1 MPHIARIQ
9 SITNQSSGGGDKKA
23 GLVNVANWPRIPRN
37 ILASKTSTNLSFSA
51 TSGKSSMT
59 QTMSTE

>member
-1 MPHIARIQ
+1 MPHIARTQ

-37 ILASKTSTNLSFSA
+37 ILASKTSTNLSFSSK
-51 TSGKSSMT
+51 TGKMNMT